1 MHQADS
7 IKGMFQKMSQSGTD
21 LIKGTVISENPVRV
35 QAVNDDKLIVTP
47 VVPLR
52 LSDIKKEEKVHL
64 LVLNNGKKYYLLD
77 KAVM

>member
-1 MHQADS
+1 MYQTDS
-7 IKGMFQKMSQSGTD
+7 IKGMFQKMSQCGTD

-35 QAVNDDKLIVTP
+35 QALNDDKLIVTP

-52 LSDIKKEEKVHL
+52 LYDVKKGEKVYL
-64 LVLNNGKKYYLLD
+64 LVLNSGKKYYLLD